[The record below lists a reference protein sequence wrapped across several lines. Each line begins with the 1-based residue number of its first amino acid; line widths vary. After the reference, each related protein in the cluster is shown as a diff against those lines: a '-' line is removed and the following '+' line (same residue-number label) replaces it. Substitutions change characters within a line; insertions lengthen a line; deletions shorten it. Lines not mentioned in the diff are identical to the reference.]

1 MNALYI
7 VCSDGVAF
15 IYPPIHLSHTYT
27 SIHPYLSIHLF
38 ISSIPLFTDSS
49 ICHLSIIYHLFH
61 QFTYYPFIHL
71 STYPSM
77 HPSIHPSIHL
87 LSYSSIIRLSF
98 IYLPTHLLPSLPTRF
113 SYLFIC
119 LLSLPIDP
127 STHSSTHKSV
137 CCSNSLPVSQLF
149 STSHRVNYGFTL
161 HGALG
166 VVPDTW

>member
-1 MNALYI
+1 MPHILYAVMGWHSSTHPSI
-7 VCSDGVAF
+7 FHIPTRPSTP
-15 IYPPIHLSHTYT
+15 IYPFICLSHRYLY
-27 SIHPYLSIHLF
+27 SLIHPYV
-38 ISSIPLFTDSS
+38 
-49 ICHLSIIYHLFH
+49 ICPSSIIYSINSPIIHSSI
-61 QFTYYPFIHL
+61 YPLIH
-71 STYPSM
+71 PC
-77 HPSIHPSIHL
+77 IRPSIHL

-127 STHSSTHKSV
+127 STHSSIHKSV
-137 CCSNSLPVSQLF
+137 CCSNSLPVSRLF

-166 VVPDTW
+166 VVPDTR

>member
-7 VCSDGVAF
+7 VCSDGVVF

-49 ICHLSIIYHLFH
+49 ICHLSIIYSINSPIIHSSI
-61 QFTYYPFIHL
+61 YPLIH
-71 STYPSM
+71 PC
-77 HPSIHPSIHL
+77 IRPSIHL

-127 STHSSTHKSV
+127 STHPSIHKSV
-137 CCSNSLPVSQLF
+137 CCSNSLPVSRLF

-166 VVPDTW
+166 VVPDTR